1 MSRESGLAWAVSSAP
16 APTGSSLD
24 TSSSL
29 DCHPLICGLTLVRR
43 CAIVMLP
50 WLSEARPFL
59 PKVLIETLRSPFG
72 LKGTAVLSFVWQI
85 CYSNGVKSGAGLHVL
100 VSVGQRLRFCIRS
113 PKGRPSPHISSV
125 LDVVKTCNLET
136 RLTSSPDY
144 GIVALDSRALE
155 CTSLPVCLSPW

>member
-1 MSRESGLAWAVSSAP
+1 MEP
-16 APTGSSLD
+16 AGFPRQTVFAEKLPRTLLGKG
-24 TSSSL
+24 
-29 DCHPLICGLTLVRR
+29 GLTFARR
-43 CAIVMLP
+43 CAIVMVS

-59 PKVLIETLRSPFG
+59 PKVLIETLCSPFG
-72 LKGTAVLSFVWQI
+72 LKGAAVLSFVWQI